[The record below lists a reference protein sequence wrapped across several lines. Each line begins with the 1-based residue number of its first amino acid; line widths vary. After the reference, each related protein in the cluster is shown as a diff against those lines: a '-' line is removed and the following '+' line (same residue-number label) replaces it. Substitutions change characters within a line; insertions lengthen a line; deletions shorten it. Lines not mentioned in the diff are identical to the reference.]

1 MGAIGFYLLSVFTWM
16 LALLP
21 MRIFY
26 LLSDVIFMFMYYV
39 TGYRKKVV
47 KTNLKNSFPEKSAKE
62 LLDIERKFYRH
73 FADFLIEML
82 ILNHLSL
89 NQLKE
94 RCTFSNLEILD
105 KFFAEKRDVVAIVA
119 HYNNWEWYN
128 FVPRV
133 FKHKPIVVYKPLQ
146 NKRFNDYINKVRA
159 KHGGILSP
167 MSNIIRD
174 IIDLR
179 NKKITFIAHFITDQ
193 TPAAGDIR
201 YWTNFLN
208 QDTPVFTGAEKIAS
222 KYDMAMVFYHV
233 QKKGRGRYNLNVE
246 LLFEHT
252 AGLPDHVITDA
263 HVKHLENIIKERPE
277 FWLWTHRRW
286 KRKRPQ
292 PNV

>member
-1 MGAIGFYLLSVFTWM
+1 MNAIGFYLFYAFAWL

-21 MRIFY
+21 MKILYFISDIIF
-26 LLSDVIFMFMYYV
+26 LLVYYFP
-39 TGYRKKVV
+39 GYRKRVV
-47 KTNLKNSFPEKSAKE
+47 KTNLQNSFPEKSKKE
-62 LLDIERKFYRH
+62 LLDIERKFYKH

-82 ILNHLSL
+82 ALNHLSL
-89 NQLKE
+89 KPLQK

-105 KFFAEKRDVVAIVA
+105 KFFVEKRDVAVIVA

-128 FVPRV
+128 FATYT
-133 FKHKPIVVYKPLQ
+133 FKHKPVVIYKPLQ
-146 NKRFNDYINKVRA
+146 DKRFDNYINKIRS
-159 KHGGILSP
+159 KHGVIISP
-167 MSNIIRD
+167 MSNVIRD

-179 NKKITFIAHFITDQ
+179 NKKITFAAHFITDQ
-193 TPAAGDIR
+193 TPAPGDIR

-208 QDTPVFTGAEKIAS
+208 QDTPVYTGAEKIAS
-222 KYDMAMVFYHV
+222 KYDMAMVFFHI

-252 AGLPDHVITDA
+252 AGLPEHVITDV

-286 KRKRPQ
+286 KRKRAVQ
-292 PNV
+292 DV

>member
-1 MGAIGFYLLSVFTWM
+1 MSTIGFYFFYVFSWL

-21 MRIFY
+21 MKILYFISDIVF
-26 LLSDVIFMFMYYV
+26 LLVYYFP
-39 TGYRKKVV
+39 GYRKKVV
-47 KTNLKNSFPEKSAKE
+47 KTNLKNSFPEKSDKE
-62 LLDIERKFYRH
+62 LFDIERKFYKH

-82 ILNHLSL
+82 ALNHLSVK
-89 NQLKE
+89 QLQK
-94 RCTFSNLEILD
+94 RCTITNLDILD
-105 KFFAEKRDVVAIVA
+105 RFSAEKRDVAAIVA
-119 HYNNWEWYN
+119 HYNNWEWFN
-128 FVPRV
+128 FIPLI
-133 FKHKPIVVYKPLQ
+133 FKQKIIAIYKPLN
-146 NKRFNDYINKVRA
+146 NKHFDNYFNKVRTQ
-159 KHGGILSP
+159 HGGILSP
-167 MSNIIRD
+167 MSNVIRD

-179 NKKITFIAHFITDQ
+179 NKKTTFIASFISDQ
-193 TPAAGDIR
+193 TPAINDIR

-222 KYDMAMVFYHV
+222 KYDMAVVFFHV
-233 QKKGRGRYNLNVE
+233 QKKSRGRYNLNIE

-252 AGLPDHVITDA
+252 SELPEHAMTDA